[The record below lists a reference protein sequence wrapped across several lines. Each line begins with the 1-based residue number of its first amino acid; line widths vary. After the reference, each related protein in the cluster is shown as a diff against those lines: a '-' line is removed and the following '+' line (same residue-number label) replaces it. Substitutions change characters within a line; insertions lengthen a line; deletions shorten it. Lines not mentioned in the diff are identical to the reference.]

1 MTDSAQ
7 LTMPTPTGALTV
19 IERRGAI
26 TAITWADCGGRDE
39 TALLRRAKAQ
49 IDAYFAGDLRG
60 FDLPLDPAGT
70 DFHKDVWRALSAIP
84 YGQTRTYGELA
95 AELGA
100 IARAVGTA
108 CGANPIPVVIPC
120 HRVLAAGG
128 RTGGFS
134 GGRGVETKF
143 KLLGLEG
150 AVLAL

>member
-1 MTDSAQ
+1 MTGAAR
-7 LTMPTPTGALTV
+7 LTLATPTGPLTV
-19 IERRGAI
+19 TERDGAI
-26 TAITWADCGGRDE
+26 RGIVWTDE
-39 TALLRRAKAQ
+39 GATGNTPLLRRAAEQ
-49 IDAYFAGDLRG
+49 IDAYFAGELRA
-60 FDLPLDPAGT
+60 FDLPLAPNGT
-70 DFHKDVWRALSAIP
+70 EFHLTVWRALCRIP
-84 YGQTRTYGELA
+84 YGETRTYGELA
-95 AELGA
+95 TEVGA

-120 HRVLAAGG
+120 HRILAAGG

>member
-1 MTDSAQ
+1 MTDAVHRT
-7 LTMPTPTGALTV
+7 LATPTGPLTV
-19 IERRGAI
+19 TERDGAIRSIVWADRGA
-26 TAITWADCGGRDE
+26 ADD
-39 TALLRRAKAQ
+39 TPLLRRAADQ
-49 IDAYFAGDLRG
+49 IESYFAGRLRE
-60 FDLPLDPAGT
+60 FDLPLAPAGT
-70 DFHKDVWRALSAIP
+70 EFHQEVWRALRRIP
-84 YGQTRTYGELA
+84 YGETRSYGELA

-108 CGANPIPVVIPC
+108 CGANPIPVIIPC